1 MKGIVRAARFEDG
14 LAASAFL
21 AGLGLVQPEGEEA
34 RLRHWDHIWKGN
46 PALARGGAPAD
57 LGWLIED
64 EADGRIVGFFG
75 NVPRVYRLGER
86 RLVAGCATQ
95 WGVDPQWRTE
105 TRRLAKAYAEQGKVD
120 FLLVTTAKRAASR
133 LFLENGYGAVP
144 QPGLDSVLFWVA
156 EARGFLAAAMRR
168 KNWPGLLAG
177 LGGPMLALHGLATR
191 RFQARLAVEPI
202 GRDGLGLEFDA
213 FFERVV
219 AARPDRLLAE
229 RDAETLRWS
238 YPEAE
243 RVEFLVVRQA
253 GGLRGFLALFADD
266 APAIGLKRRKVID
279 LLAEDDDPQVIDS
292 LLAAAFER
300 SRRMGAQ
307 ALELVGLPEAVRARA
322 RRAGALERRFLS
334 WPAYYKPLAEG
345 LALDRESAWYLS
357 GLDGDAT
364 LV

>member
-1 MKGIVRAARFEDG
+1 VKGIVRAARFDDG
-14 LAASAFL
+14 LAASVFL
-21 AGLGLVQPEGEEA
+21 AGLRLVQPEGEAA
-34 RLRHWDHIWKGN
+34 RLKHWDHIWRRN
-46 PALARGGAPAD
+46 PALERGGARAD

-64 EADGRIVGFFG
+64 EGRIVGFFG
-75 NVPRVYRLGER
+75 NVPRIYRLGER

-105 TRRLAKAYAEQGKVD
+105 TRRLAKAYADQGQVD

-156 EARGFLAAAMRR
+156 DSQGFLAAAMRR
-168 KNWPGLLAG
+168 KQWPSFLAQ
-177 LGGPMLALHGLATR
+177 LGAPALALFGRAKR
-191 RFQARLAVEPI
+191 RFQAPLAVERI
-202 GRDGLGLEFDA
+202 GRDQLGEDFDT

-229 RDAETLRWS
+229 RDAATLRWS
-238 YPEAE
+238 YPDAE
-243 RVEFLVVRQA
+243 RVEFLVVREA
-253 GGLRGFLALFADD
+253 GRLRGFLALFADD

-279 LLAEDDDPQVIDS
+279 LVAEDDDPRIVDS
-292 LLAAAFER
+292 LLAAAFARTREV
-300 SRRMGAQ
+300 GAQ
-307 ALELVGLPEAVRARA
+307 VLELVGLPDPVRARA
-322 RRAGALERRFLS
+322 RLAGALERRFVS
-334 WPAYYKPLAEG
+334 WPAYYKPLTEG
-345 LALDRESAWYLS
+345 LALDAESAWYLS